1 MEASQMEE
9 GTDIRESHTFLFLT
23 KLSSWYLLLYIASGP
38 SKRSHV
44 AKWQMETLCNNAS
57 SKRNAFLYPS
67 LSTCSVPLIIEDHV
81 FFLGGLKKMKF
92 WCSDSLNRL
101 DITIFL
107 FLTLL
112 LSTSVQGL
120 TVANNKACFLSKTKK
135 KTENLIP
142 SVCCKSLVF

>member
-9 GTDIRESHTFLFLT
+9 GTDIRESHLFLFLT
-23 KLSSWYLLLYIASGP
+23 KLSSWYLLLNVASGS

-44 AKWQMETLCNNAS
+44 AKWQMETMHLLKGTPCS
-57 SKRNAFLYPS
+57 TL
-67 LSTCSVPLIIEDHV
+67 LSQHDRFPRLLRTMY
-81 FFLGGLKKMKF
+81 FFLGGLKKIRF
-92 WCSDSLNRL
+92 WCSDSFNGL
-101 DITIFL
+101 DITRFL

-120 TVANNKACFLSKTKK
+120 TVANNKACFLSKTKR

-142 SVCCKSLVF
+142 SVCCKYLVF